1 MTKKSIEEIL
11 ETFPKQYVT
20 ASSLEFDEQP
30 VVITDDNIAY
40 WHNYFKKTDITWMTG
55 EKILEHPNFKSNII
69 LRRKPNGSCLYIY
82 IDQLYNCSEF
92 YDIYHKAINYIII
105 DY

>member
-1 MTKKSIEEIL
+1 MKKKSDKEIL

-20 ASSLEFDEQP
+20 DSSLEFDERP

-40 WHNYFKKTDITWMTG
+40 WHNYFKKTDVTWQSG
-55 EKILEHPNFKSNII
+55 DKIVEHPNFTPNII

-82 IDQLYNCSEF
+82 IDQLYNHPET
-92 YDIYHKAINYIII
+92 YELYHKAINYIII